1 MGRNR
6 SISPT
11 TCIESWSGS
20 HMCSGC
26 TFVCLLPSAPF
37 VDGCASALSASPL
50 SGLAEAE
57 AEAVAEVEAVG
68 EEDPNACGRATRD
81 RRSDELGRLTA

>member
-1 MGRNR
+1 
-6 SISPT
+6 
-11 TCIESWSGS
+11 
-20 HMCSGC
+20 MCSGC

-37 VDGCASALSASPL
+37 VDGCASALSDSPL

-57 AEAVAEVEAVG
+57 VVAEAVAEVEAVG